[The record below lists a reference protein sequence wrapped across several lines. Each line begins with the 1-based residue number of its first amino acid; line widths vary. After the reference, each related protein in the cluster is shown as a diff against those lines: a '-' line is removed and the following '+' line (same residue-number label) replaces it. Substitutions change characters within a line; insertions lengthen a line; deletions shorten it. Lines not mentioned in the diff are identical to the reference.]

1 MNKTTKNGK
10 TMEIKIGDKLELN
23 YEHDY
28 ITVEVIDID
37 ADERGL
43 MYVFTLGG
51 SAGFD
56 SYAYSNQVR
65 KVNGKRI

>member
-1 MNKTTKNGK
+1 M
-10 TMEIKIGDKLELN
+10 IKFGDKLELN
-23 YEHDY
+23 YEHDN

-37 ADERGL
+37 TCEKGRGTI
-43 MYVFTLGG
+43 YVFTLGG

-56 SYAYSNQVR
+56 SYAYRNQIV